1 MSTYQGDERR
11 DQTER
16 GKELRKIV
24 GLAVDA
30 LVHYYGYHPGRKTV
44 ATLYAAASMAWKHGH
59 TIGKDDGAKDVMD
72 HVEGELGAM
81 REGMR

>member
-16 GKELRKIV
+16 GKELRRLV
-24 GLAVDA
+24 GLAIEENRRLNGA
-30 LVHYYGYHPGRKTV
+30 GLFTTFYR
-44 ATLYAAASMAWKHGH
+44 LASMAWRHGH

>member
-1 MSTYQGDERR
+1 MNPYTGEERR

-16 GKELRKIV
+16 GKELRRLV
-24 GLAVDA
+24 GLALTVEA
-30 LVHYYGYHPGRKTV
+30 AGRTP
-44 ATLYAAASMAWKHGH
+44 TQMLYALASMAWRHGH
-59 TIGKDDGAKDVMD
+59 AEGMAEGMRRVMD